1 MMLPLALLL
10 SAAPPDLTAIGL
22 VVSLRRERSVAVLA
36 SGGRTRVV
44 IVGEAAFGGR
54 VLEIGA
60 TSVALD
66 FDGKRVDVPLAAAS
80 GPASLPRPE
89 PLAQST
95 AAPAGAAPTLSL
107 ARAELDRRLGS
118 ELDRILAETTLRPFT
133 TDGDRVGGLVLSRVP
148 EGTLLTDAGLRTG
161 DVLMEIN
168 GVAIDSLATL
178 IGLYPRLQTENR
190 VEATVLRNG
199 EPVSLSL
206 TLK

>member
-1 MMLPLALLL
+1 MMLALALLL
-10 SAAPPDLTAIGL
+10 SAAPRDLTAIGL

-44 IVGEAAFGGR
+44 TVGEAAFGGR

-66 FDGKRVDVPLAAAS
+66 FDGARVEVPLASSS
-80 GPASLPRPE
+80 GP
-89 PLAQST
+89 LARSEAQAQPT
-95 AAPAGAAPTLSL
+95 AAQAAPATLTL
-107 ARAELDRRLGS
+107 ARAEMDRRLGS
-118 ELDRILAETTLRPFT
+118 ELDRILAETTLRPAT
-133 TDGDRVGGLVLSRVP
+133 TDGDRIGGLVLSRVP

-178 IGLYPRLQTENR
+178 IGLYPRLQTESR